1 MPELDDKLEQTGD
14 GFDDALHDQL
24 SDADMDSESLLPHIF
39 RRHRHGRSQWKNAKW
54 VLSPPIWLLVGAIL
68 GAVVPWLVGLSG
80 LRGERDHGVRFVPQ
94 SDMIGFFPPI
104 SHRVQYFEKRPEY
117 ISNHSSPES
126 LQQVKKLWEKL
137 IPPGEGFLYVSD
149 EEAAKY
155 DFPTLIHYNVAP
167 EHGVPGMPLRGKAVG
182 TTVAHSLHCLYLIM
196 AEYDRLYQGL
206 SPGDD
211 FTHVDHCID
220 WIRQSLMCAGDVALS
235 ANMGPL
241 VGIKYQFPHVCKNW
255 DEVYDFMDRRHVD
268 NRHKLNH
275 AVPEHRPKS
284 EA

>member
-1 MPELDDKLEQTGD
+1 MSVNDKTERNGD
-14 GFDDALHDQL
+14 CFDEASSGRL
-24 SDADMDSESLLPHIF
+24 SDVDMSSESLLPQMFQEHRKG
-39 RRHRHGRSQWKNAKW
+39 RRPWEKQTGLCWP
-54 VLSPPIWLLVGAIL
+54 LLWLLSGAAMGAI
-68 GAVVPWLVGLSG
+68 VSWLVGLHQSG
-80 LRGERDHGVRFVPQ
+80 RDQDRGFHFVPQ
-94 SDMIGFFPPI
+94 TDPIGFFPPI
-104 SHRVQYFEKRPEY
+104 SHKIQYFEKTSEY

-126 LQQVKKLWEKL
+126 LQEVKKLWEKL
-137 IPPGEGFLYVSD
+137 IPPGEGFLYISD
-149 EEAAKY
+149 EEATKF
-155 DFPTLIHYNVAP
+155 DFPTLIHYNVPP
-167 EHGVPGMPLRGKAVG
+167 EHGVPGMPLRGNAVG

-235 ANMGPL
+235 GNMGP
-241 VGIKYQFPHVCKNW
+241 VSGHWYQFPHVCKKW

-275 AVPEHRPKS
+275 AVPEHRPVS
-284 EA
+284 EE

>member
-1 MPELDDKLEQTGD
+1 MSDLNDKVERD
-14 GFDDALHDQL
+14 SDRSESFSPSRL
-24 SDADMDSESLLPHIF
+24 SDTDMASESLLPHMF
-39 RRHRHGRSQWKNAKW
+39 RNNQERRPWDKQKRACWP
-54 VLSPPIWLLVGAIL
+54 LLWLLL
-68 GAVVPWLVGLSG
+68 GAVLGALVPWLLD
-80 LRGERDHGVRFVPQ
+80 LRGSRGEQEHGVQFVPQ
-94 SDMIGFFPPI
+94 TDIIGFFPPI
-104 SHRVQYFEKRPEY
+104 SHKVQYFEVEHKY
-117 ISNHSSPES
+117 VSNHSSPES
-126 LQQVKKLWEKL
+126 LQEVKKLWEKL
-137 IPPGEGFLYVSD
+137 MPAGEGFLYVSD

-155 DFPTLIHYNVAP
+155 DFPTLIHYNVPP
-167 EHGVPGMPLRGKAVG
+167 EHGVAGMPLRGNA
-182 TTVAHSLHCLYLIM
+182 YLIM

-241 VGIKYQFPHVCKNW
+241 VGSHYQFPHVCKNW

-275 AVPEHRPKS
+275 AVPEHRPVS
-284 EA
+284 EQ

>member
-1 MPELDDKLEQTGD
+1 MTT
-14 GFDDALHDQL
+14 
-24 SDADMDSESLLPHIF
+24 ESLLHHAFPRHKLD
-39 RRHRHGRSQWKNAKW
+39 RRPWNKHMWICW
-54 VLSPPIWLLVGAIL
+54 PFLWLLVGTAL
-68 GAVVPWLVGLSG
+68 GALIPWLISLHES
-80 LRGERDHGVRFVPQ
+80 RGEQDHGVHFVPQ

-104 SHRVQYFEKRPEY
+104 SHRIQYFEKRPEY

-126 LQQVKKLWEKL
+126 LQEVKKLWEKL

-155 DFPTLIHYNVAP
+155 DFPTLIHYNVPP

-241 VGIKYQFPHVCKNW
+241 VGIHYQFPHVCKNW

-275 AVPEHRPKS
+275 AVPEHRPMS
-284 EA
+284 EQ